1 MLNSFGCTGGNK
13 SPQLAWS
20 GAPAGAKSFVLTM
33 YDADAP
39 TGSGFWHWV
48 VYNIPADATG
58 LPPAIGQGGALPAGA
73 VQGKNDG
80 GRPSYAGPCPP
91 QGGPAHRYVF
101 TLHAL
106 KAEKLTV
113 PPDASPAMVGL
124 MTAANR
130 IGQTSLT
137 VKVER

>member
-1 MLNSFGCTGGNK
+1 
-13 SPQLAWS
+13 
-20 GAPAGAKSFVLTM
+20 
-33 YDADAP
+33 
-39 TGSGFWHWV
+39 
-48 VYNIPADATG
+48 
-58 LPPAIGQGGALPAGA
+58 
-73 VQGKNDG
+73 
-80 GRPSYAGPCPP
+80 
-91 QGGPAHRYVF
+91 VF